1 MGNSITLTVG
11 ETTALKSFKD
21 HIAYAGMPSENVY
34 FIVQMKNVG
43 AKDALVSSIIN
54 RFNHL
59 TAFARICSAFFV
71 HTKGFAPSFH
81 RARKAFIAAMR
92 WATLSKLPLRIAW
105 LVSMPNQI
113 STIFIQDA
121 PVGVK

>member
-1 MGNSITLTVG
+1 M
-11 ETTALKSFKD
+11 
-21 HIAYAGMPSENVY
+21 
-34 FIVQMKNVG
+34 
-43 AKDALVSSIIN
+43 LVSSIIN

-59 TAFARICSAFFV
+59 TAFARICSAVFV

-92 WATLSKLPLRIAW
+92 WATLLKLPLRIAW

-121 PVGVK
+121 PSRGEMNVKALVSLEPLLNPLLFMSTVVIQNQV